1 MAQYSYT
8 AVSKTGQRVQGQMEA
23 SGENELR
30 VMLRSQNLRPVK
42 IQKVK
47 AAQAGISTSFSALS
61 GRISDTD
68 LLLFTRQMAI
78 LISSGIPLVQG
89 LEIISTQ
96 SISKPMK
103 DLIISVKEKVSSG
116 SFLNE
121 ALKQYPLVFSELY
134 ISMIKAGEASGSLD
148 GIFKRLMRYLEDS
161 IKLKKMVKGAM
172 VYPVSVAVVAVGVL
186 IIMLTFVIPKFEE
199 MLVSQG
205 QELPGITQFVI
216 DASHFTQDNIFY
228 ILGGIGLFVVL
239 LRRYLKSEEGKNF
252 FDTAILRV
260 PLFGEL
266 TKKVAVARFART
278 LQTML
283 SSGINLLD
291 SLEISKG
298 GIGNRV
304 YAGQIAKIKS
314 EIEGGKTLA
323 IVLSKI
329 TLFPSM
335 MVQMVTVGE
344 TTGNLDQML
353 ERVADF
359 YEEEVE
365 NFVGNMTKLMEPA
378 ILVVLGGMVAGLM
391 IAMYLPVF
399 KIAG

>member
-8 AVSKTGQRVQGQMEA
+8 AVSKTGQRVQGQLEA

-42 IQKVK
+42 IVKVK
-47 AAQAGISTSFSALS
+47 AAQAGVATTFSALS
-61 GRISDTD
+61 GRISDAD

-103 DLIISVKEKVSSG
+103 DLVVSVKEKVSGG
-116 SFLNE
+116 SFLHE
-121 ALKQYPLVFSELY
+121 AMKQYPLVFSELY

-148 GIFKRLMRYLEDS
+148 GILKRLMRYLEDS

-172 VYPVSVAVVAVGVL
+172 IYPVSVMVVGVAVL

-199 MLVSQG
+199 MLLAQN
-205 QELPGITQFVI
+205 QELPAITQFVI
-216 DASHFTQDNIFY
+216 DASHFTQQNIFY
-228 ILGGIGLFVVL
+228 ILGLIGIAVILI
-239 LRRYLKSEEGKNF
+239 RRYFASEEGKNF
-252 FDTAILRV
+252 FDNAILKV

-283 SSGINLLD
+283 ASGINLLD

-304 YAGQIAKIKS
+304 YAGHIAKIKS

-323 IVLSKI
+323 IVLAKI

-359 YEEEVE
+359 YEEEVQ
-365 NFVGNMTKLMEPA
+365 NFVSGMTKLMEPM

-391 IAMYLPVF
+391 VAMYLPVF